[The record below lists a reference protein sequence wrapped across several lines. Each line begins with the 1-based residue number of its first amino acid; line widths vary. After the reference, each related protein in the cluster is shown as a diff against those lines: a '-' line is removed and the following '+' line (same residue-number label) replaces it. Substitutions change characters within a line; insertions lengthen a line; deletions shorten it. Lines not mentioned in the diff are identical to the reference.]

1 MRSAR
6 IPEFEGIIPEGSYDA
21 GPVVVW
27 DSGTYEAL
35 ESGDLVK
42 QLDTGKVAFALHG
55 KKLSGGFVLTR
66 PAGGET
72 GKEWLRIKQ
81 KDEYADPPWKLK
93 TERSNERLVPVILPS
108 GKHLI
113 LLA

>member
-1 MRSAR
+1 MRSTR

-21 GPVVVW
+21 GPVAVW

-42 QLDTGKVAFALHG
+42 LLDTGKVAFALHG
-55 KKLSGGFVLTR
+55 KRLSGGFVLTR

-81 KDEYADPPWKLK
+81 KGEYADPPRKLK
-93 TERSNERLVPVILPS
+93 TELTPTRLKKLVAKILPCETS
-108 GKHLI
+108 
-113 LLA
+113 